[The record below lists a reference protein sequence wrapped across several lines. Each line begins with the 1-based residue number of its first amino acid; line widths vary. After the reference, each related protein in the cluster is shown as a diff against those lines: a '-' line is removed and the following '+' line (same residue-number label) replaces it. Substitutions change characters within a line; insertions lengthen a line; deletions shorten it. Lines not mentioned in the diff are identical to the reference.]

1 MLTYPMIDPIA
12 FELGPLKIHWYGIMY
27 LIGFAA
33 AWWLGITRARRPAS
47 GWTGEE
53 IGDLIFYAALGVV
66 LGGRLGY
73 MLFYDAANL
82 ISNPIT
88 VFKVWQGGMSFHGG
102 LLGVITAM
110 WLYARKTHRQFLQ
123 VADFV
128 APLVPIGL
136 GAGRIGNFING
147 ELWGK
152 VSALPWAMVFP
163 DLRAGGLP
171 RHPSSLYEALLE
183 GLLLFIVLWIFSRKS
198 RPIGAVSGLFLV
210 CYGSFRFAVEFLRM
224 PDEQLGYLAFGW
236 FTMGQLLSLP
246 MILLGFW
253 LTARACRGR
262 GCIPSRPA

>member
-12 FELGPLKIHWYGIMY
+12 VELGPLKIHWYGIMY

-33 AWWLGITRARRPAS
+33 AWWLGIMRARRPAS
-47 GWTGEE
+47 GWGAEE

-73 MLFYDAANL
+73 MLFYDTASLVAN
-82 ISNPIT
+82 P
-88 VFKVWQGGMSFHGG
+88 VVFFKVWQGGMSFHGG
-102 LLGVITAM
+102 LLGVIGAM
-110 WLYARKTHRQFLQ
+110 WLYARKTRRRFFQ

-152 VSALPWAMVFP
+152 ASDVPWAMVFP
-163 DLRAGGLP
+163 DLRAGGMA

-183 GLLLFIVLWIFSRKS
+183 GLLLFVILWVFSRRS
-198 RPIGAVSGLFLV
+198 RPIAAVSGLFLA
-210 CYGSFRFAVEFLRM
+210 CYGTFRFLVEFVRM
-224 PDEQLGYLAFGW
+224 PDEHLGYLAFDW
-236 FTMGQLLSLP
+236 FTMGQALSLP
-246 MILLGFW
+246 MLIAGLW
-253 LTARACRGR
+253 LIARAYRNR
-262 GCIPSRPA
+262 LPAPPGSA